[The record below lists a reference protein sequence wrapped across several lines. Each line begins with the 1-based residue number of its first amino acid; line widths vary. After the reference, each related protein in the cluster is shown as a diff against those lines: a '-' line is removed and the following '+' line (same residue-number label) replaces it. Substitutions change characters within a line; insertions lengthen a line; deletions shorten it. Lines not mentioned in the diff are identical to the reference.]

1 MNSGDRLLRELS
13 NSFGYTLYKSD
24 LQQKAVTAVHRGIK
38 GNLKF
43 VQIYTLMYRLKLGST
58 NVFISM
64 PTGAGKSLCYQLPA
78 LLSKGVTLVLSPLIA
93 LIEDQVQQLKG
104 KNIKADALNSKTAS
118 ADRKR
123 ILADLT
129 SDEPSIKLLY
139 ITPELAAT
147 EGFRTLLYS
156 LNEKNNISKIAVD
169 EAHCV
174 SEWGHDFRPDYLKL
188 GQLRDIFPHIP
199 CVALT
204 ATATAKVQED
214 VLKSLHMSEP
224 VDIFKASCF
233 RDNLFYDVQYK
244 DILKDPLKVG
254 GTSHAMYTCC
264 YMYFTI
270 ATSTGFSTV

>member
-1 MNSGDRLLRELS
+1 
-13 NSFGYTLYKSD
+13 
-24 LQQKAVTAVHRGIK
+24 
-38 GNLKF
+38 
-43 VQIYTLMYRLKLGST
+43 
-58 NVFISM
+58 M

-78 LLSKGVTLVLSPLIA
+78 LLSSGVTLVLSPLIA

-104 KNIKADALNSKTAS
+104 KHIKADALNSKTTS

-123 ILADLT
+123 ILADLK

-147 EGFRTLLYS
+147 EGFRTLLHS
-156 LNEKNNISKIAVD
+156 LNEKNQIGRIAVD

-188 GQLRDIFPHIP
+188 GQLRDLFPHIP

-204 ATATAKVQED
+204 ATATAKVQAD
-214 VLKSLHMSEP
+214 VLKSLHMAPP
-224 VDIFKASCF
+224 VDVFKMSCF

-244 DILKDPLKVG
+244 DILKDPLKV
-254 GTSHAMYTCC
+254 SQYPCFTCC
-264 YMYFTI
+264 YIILYNKNTML
-270 ATSTGFSTV
+270 ALVLFSVRFQKLFFPFQNLWSYCPL